1 MKTVWQYFLAIR
13 ADTAMLHILGI
24 EQNDWWWSTPV
35 VELET
40 ETARTRSGSVYR
52 LGKRTDDIAAA
63 DPFFVR
69 KVVARDGEFLVVPLD
84 VGISEL
90 QPFIDAGRAHAI
102 AVDRMMANQKVWPR
116 TMAIFAQS

>member
-1 MKTVWQYFLAIR
+1 MLAIR
-13 ADTAMLHILGI
+13 ADTATLHILGI
-24 EQNDWWWSTPV
+24 ERDDWWWSTPL

-69 KVVARDGEFLVVPLD
+69 KVIARDGEFLVVPLD
-84 VGISEL
+84 VGIADL
-90 QPFIDAGRAHAI
+90 KDFIDAGRAHAV
-102 AVDRMMANQKVWPR
+102 AVEKMMANKQIWPR
-116 TMAIFAQS
+116 TMAIAAQ